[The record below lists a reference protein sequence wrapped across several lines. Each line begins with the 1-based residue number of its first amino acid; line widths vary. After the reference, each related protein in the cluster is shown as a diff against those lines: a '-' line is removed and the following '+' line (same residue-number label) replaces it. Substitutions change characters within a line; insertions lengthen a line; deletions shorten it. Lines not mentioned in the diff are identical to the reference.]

1 MNIPQSS
8 FPRIV
13 IIGGGYTGLTA
24 AKGLEKK
31 DLQVVL
37 IDKQNYHTFQPLIYQ
52 VFIPQKRQ
60 IFESS

>member
-31 DLQVVL
+31 R
-37 IDKQNYHTFQPLIYQ
+37 P
-52 VFIPQKRQ
+52 
-60 IFESS
+60 SSRFNR